1 MRKFLLL
8 ALVAAIGLF
17 FTGCGKELNDD
28 NFVDY
33 WVDIFNVESVDDA
46 EKIADEYG
54 WSGEDL
60 DAYFEELMEDEERGD
75 AVIEAIEE
83 KDEDAAWA
91 LELTLYPDRA
101 FADFGD
107 LGDLMEGLGDLGLEG
122 LEEGLEDLGEELEG
136 ALGEL
141 GEALEEAGETL
152 TEETTE

>member
-46 EKIADEYG
+46 EKIADDYG

-60 DAYFEELMEDEERGD
+60 DAYFDELMEDEERAD
-75 AVIEAIEE
+75 KVIEAIEE

-91 LELTLYPDRA
+91 LEMTLFPDRA

-107 LGDLMEGLGDLGLEG
+107 LMEGLDDFGLEG
-122 LEEGLEDLGEELEG
+122 LDEGLEELGEELEG
-136 ALGEL
+136 ALGEME
-141 GEALEEAGETL
+141 EALEEVGESL

>member
-33 WVDIFNVESVDDA
+33 WVDIFNVESVEDA
-46 EKIADEYG
+46 EKIADDYG

-60 DAYFEELMEDEERGD
+60 DKYFDELMEDEERAD

-83 KDEDAAWA
+83 KDEDASFA
-91 LELTLYPDRA
+91 LEMTLFPERA

-107 LGDLMEGLGDLGLEG
+107 LMDDFDLE
-122 LEEGLEDLGEELEG
+122 LEEDLEELSEELEG
-136 ALGEL
+136 AVGEL
-141 GEALEEAGETL
+141 EEALEDLEPV

>member
-33 WVDIFNVESVDDA
+33 WVDIFNVESVEDA
-46 EKIADEYG
+46 EKIADDYG

-60 DAYFEELMEDEERGD
+60 DKYFDELMEDEERAD

-83 KDEDAAWA
+83 KDEDAAFA
-91 LELTLYPDRA
+91 LEMTLFPERA

-107 LGDLMEGLGDLGLEG
+107 LMDDFDLE
-122 LEEGLEDLGEELEG
+122 LEEDLEELSEELEG
-136 ALGEL
+136 AVGEL
-141 GEALEEAGETL
+141 EEALEDLEPV

>member
-33 WVDIFNVESVDDA
+33 WVDLFNVENVDDA
-46 EKIADEYG
+46 EKIADDYG

-60 DAYFEELMEDEERGD
+60 DKYFEELMEDEERAD
-75 AVIEAIEE
+75 KVIEAIEE

-91 LELTLYPDRA
+91 LEMTLFPDRA

-107 LGDLMEGLGDLGLEG
+107 LMEGLDDFGLEG
-122 LEEGLEDLGEELEG
+122 LDEGLEELGE
-136 ALGEL
+136 EL
-141 GEALEEAGETL
+141 GEALGELEETFEDLGETV